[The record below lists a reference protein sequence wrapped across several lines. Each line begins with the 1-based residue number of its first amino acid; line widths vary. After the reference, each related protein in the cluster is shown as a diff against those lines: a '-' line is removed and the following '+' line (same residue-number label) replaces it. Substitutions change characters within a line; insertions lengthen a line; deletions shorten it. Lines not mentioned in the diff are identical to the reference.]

1 MAENPA
7 LPHQDHHTAPATGRL
22 TDRAMAHRISPA
34 MAHRT
39 IHIQSTTDHHPM
51 TPPTGIHQLTVPPP
65 VAIQAGL
72 SLR

>member
-1 MAENPA
+1 
-7 LPHQDHHTAPATGRL
+7 
-22 TDRAMAHRISPA
+22 MAHHISPA

-39 IHIQSTTDHHPM
+39 IHIQSTTGHRPM
-51 TPPTGIHQLTVPPP
+51 TPPTGIHQVTVPPP